1 MHDPWDT
8 NAAFWDE
15 RMGDEGNDWHLTLV
29 RPAVE
34 RLLGPV
40 AGLRVL
46 DVACGNGLF
55 ARRLAK
61 LEANV
66 VATDASRRMLDHARQ
81 RTPDGHRIDYRRLD
95 VTDAAA
101 LFELGEHTFD
111 AAVCNMALMDI
122 SDIVPLAGAL
132 PRLLRPGAPFVFST
146 THPCFNRLGVRLVAE
161 REEVSGEVVDRTGV
175 LVTRYLTH
183 ETGEGVAIAGQPA
196 NQLYH
201 ERPLSELLG
210 TFFRAGLVLD
220 GIEEPAFRDDGTGRP
235 DWGALPEIPPVLAG
249 RLRTALQVDSAGRS
263 EDANRAST
271 ERNRD

>member
-1 MHDPWDT
+1 MHDPWDI
-8 NAAFWDE
+8 NAAYWDE

-61 LEANV
+61 LEADV
-66 VATDASRRMLDHARQ
+66 LATDASERMLDHARQ
-81 RTPDGHRIDYRRLD
+81 RAADVQRIDYRRLD
-95 VTDAAA
+95 LTDAAA
-101 LFELGEHTFD
+101 LLELGEGAFD

-122 SDIVPLAGAL
+122 ADIVPLAEAL
-132 PRLLRPGAPFVFST
+132 PRLLRPGAPFVFSI

-161 REEVSGEVVDRTGV
+161 QQEVAGEVVDRTGV

-196 NQLYH
+196 KQLYH

-210 TFFRAGLVLD
+210 TFFRTGLVLD
-220 GIEEPAFRDDGTGRP
+220 GIEEPAFRDEGTGRP
-235 DWGALPEIPPVLAG
+235 DWGNIPEIPPVLTG
-249 RLRTALQVDSAGRS
+249 RLRSLTP
-263 EDANRAST
+263 
-271 ERNRD
+271 